1 MSLSP
6 VELGILSRV
15 CGQLEH
21 YVANDGRQDS
31 VFNNRQLLDQ
41 AMVILVRVR
50 DDLVLEHN
58 HGHSQS
64 SN

>member
-21 YVANDGRQDS
+21 YVNNDGREDS
-31 VFNNRQLLDQ
+31 AFNNKKLLEQ
-41 AMVILVRVR
+41 AMKILVHVR
-50 DDLVLEHN
+50 DDLFLERDF
-58 HGHSQS
+58 GHSQS
-64 SN
+64 DN